1 MPEECLILYWR
12 NSSAAYFQNKNDYI
26 EEVTIDKTN
35 VCSYN
40 YLIATLG
47 VLNSLQRYGVWQ
59 TISLGRTYI
68 AGGTFNM
75 TYETGTEVFFIES
88 NRIIRKA
95 TVVRRSGDFYILRFD
110 EGGGIQLRE
119 GRIFPTKEQAEA
131 TLPGEKVQKKANS
144 PYDYWH

>member
-1 MPEECLILYWR
+1 
-12 NSSAAYFQNKNDYI
+12 
-26 EEVTIDKTN
+26 
-35 VCSYN
+35 
-40 YLIATLG
+40 
-47 VLNSLQRYGVWQ
+47 
-59 TISLGRTYI
+59 
-68 AGGTFNM
+68 M

-119 GRIFPTKEQAEA
+119 GRIFPTREQAEA

-144 PYDYWH
+144 PYDYWHWNVNSQKGVDSNTPFWYINSVNRSVDSWHSILQCQM

>member
-1 MPEECLILYWR
+1 
-12 NSSAAYFQNKNDYI
+12 
-26 EEVTIDKTN
+26 
-35 VCSYN
+35 
-40 YLIATLG
+40 
-47 VLNSLQRYGVWQ
+47 
-59 TISLGRTYI
+59 
-68 AGGTFNM
+68 M

-144 PYDYWH
+144 PYDYWHCNVNSQKGVDK

>member
-1 MPEECLILYWR
+1 M
-12 NSSAAYFQNKNDYI
+12 
-26 EEVTIDKTN
+26 VDKTN
-35 VCSYN
+35 ICSYN

-59 TISLGRTYI
+59 TISLGRTDI
-68 AGGTFNM
+68 VGGTFDM
-75 TYETGTEVFFIES
+75 TYETGTEVFLIEN

-95 TVVRRSGDFYILRFD
+95 TVVKRSGNFYILRFD

-119 GRIFPTKEQAEA
+119 SRIFPTREAAEEG
-131 TLPGEKVQKKANS
+131 LPELKVQKKANS

>member
-1 MPEECLILYWR
+1 
-12 NSSAAYFQNKNDYI
+12 
-26 EEVTIDKTN
+26 
-35 VCSYN
+35 
-40 YLIATLG
+40 
-47 VLNSLQRYGVWQ
+47 
-59 TISLGRTYI
+59 
-68 AGGTFNM
+68 M

-95 TVVRRSGDFYILRFD
+95 TVVRRSGDFYIRFD

-119 GRIFPTKEQAEA
+119 GRIFPTREQAEA

>member
-1 MPEECLILYWR
+1 MTW
-12 NSSAAYFQNKNDYI
+12 
-26 EEVTIDKTN
+26 EVTIDKTN
-35 VCSYN
+35 ICSYN

-59 TISLGRTYI
+59 TISLGRTDI
-68 AGGTFNM
+68 VGGTFDM
-75 TYETGTEVFFIES
+75 TYETGTEVFLIEN

-95 TVVRRSGDFYILRFD
+95 TVVKRSGNFYILRFD

-119 GRIFPTKEQAEA
+119 SRIFPTREAAEEG
-131 TLPGEKVQKKANS
+131 LPELKVQKKANS

>member
-1 MPEECLILYWR
+1 M
-12 NSSAAYFQNKNDYI
+12 
-26 EEVTIDKTN
+26 
-35 VCSYN
+35 
-40 YLIATLG
+40 
-47 VLNSLQRYGVWQ
+47 LNSLQRYGVWQ

-68 AGGTFNM
+68 

-119 GRIFPTKEQAEA
+119 GRIFPTREQAEA

>member
-1 MPEECLILYWR
+1 MIPYWR
-12 NSSAAYFQNKNDYI
+12 NSSTACSQNKNDYI
-26 EEVTIDKTN
+26 AEVSIDKTN
-35 VCSYN
+35 IYSYN

-95 TVVRRSGDFYILRFD
+95 TVVRR
-110 EGGGIQLRE
+110 RE
-119 GRIFPTKEQAEA
+119 GRIFPTREQAEA